1 MKNTWDQN
9 CYYKNIKINLIENSG
24 NTSVKASTNISDN
37 DVNFNHII
45 EHALS
50 CTLEESGEGVLSVSG
65 LRFGMIHEVLKVAQ
79 MRLH

>member
-50 CTLEESGEGVLSVSG
+50 CTLKEDGEDGLSASG
-65 LRFGMIHEVLKVAQ
+65 LRFGMIYEMYSMEHL
-79 MRLH
+79 RFH